1 MYMTRV
7 TTRRSALGLS
17 IFGFLALVSV
27 FGFLALVS
35 GCDRGVPPSTIESIT
50 DQAPGKAEAEA
61 RKRAFGTTGQPK
73 TEMPKS
79 P

>member
-1 MYMTRV
+1 MNMTRV

-17 IFGFLALVSV
+17 L

-35 GCDRGVPPSTIESIT
+35 GCDSGVPPSTIDSIT
-50 DQAPGKAEAEA
+50 DGAPGKAEADA

-73 TEMPKS
+73 SQKVKPR
-79 P
+79 